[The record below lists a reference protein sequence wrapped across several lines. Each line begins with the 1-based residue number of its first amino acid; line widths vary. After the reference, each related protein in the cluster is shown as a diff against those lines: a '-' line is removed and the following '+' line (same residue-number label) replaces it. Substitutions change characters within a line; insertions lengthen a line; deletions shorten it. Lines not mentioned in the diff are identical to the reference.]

1 MLFCDITLY
10 MNCCYLGRSRVFKMK
25 SVLKARLI
33 EKLVREA
40 APTTS
45 VWLMNTSS
53 RTCGVAVPEQGDWCW
68 ECMLEMHDD

>member
-10 MNCCYLGRSRVFKMK
+10 MNCRYLGIRSGIQHQL
-25 SVLKARLI
+25 VLKARLI

-45 VWLMNTSS
+45 VWLMNT
-53 RTCGVAVPEQGDWCW
+53 CQNVACSAGARRLVLGMHAGDA
-68 ECMLEMHDD
+68 